1 MEAAVFLT
9 AASFARAGKLP
20 MAGTFPSGTN
30 LRVSEDFVIMKS
42 DNTGYRTVQ
51 SNRKCRK
58 TDTYRK
64 SGELQ
69 KTSNVRAL
77 VGEPAKRCVLM
88 VAAQSMVLLE

>member
-1 MEAAVFLT
+1 MT

-64 SGELQ
+64 VVNFKKPAMCGPLSENLQ
-69 KTSNVRAL
+69 SAVY
-77 VGEPAKRCVLM
+77 
-88 VAAQSMVLLE
+88 